1 MTLKKIA
8 GVGPTVIASEAKQSS
23 AREAR
28 QLKSAEFAASSALYF
43 ARLPA
48 RGWIASAFALWAT
61 ADKSLR
67 HARRSSKSEGGS
79 Q

>member
-1 MTLKKIA
+1 MMSISHA
-8 GVGPTVIASEAKQSS
+8 VIARSAATKQSS

-28 QLKSAEFAASSALYF
+28 QLKTAEVAATQPYE

-48 RGWIASAFALWAT
+48 RGWIAS
-61 ADKSLR
+61 LR
-67 HARRSSKSEGGS
+67 S

>member
-1 MTLKKIA
+1 MAT
-8 GVGPTVIASEAKQSS
+8 KQSS

-28 QLKSAEFAASSALYF
+28 QLKGAEGAASAALYL

-48 RGWIASAFALWAT
+48 RGWIAS
-61 ADKSLR
+61 LR
-67 HARRSSKSEGGS
+67 S

>member
-1 MTLKKIA
+1 LTIEERYSRAKQLA
-8 GVGPTVIASEAKQSS
+8 TRPGVIASEAKQSS

-28 QLKSAEFAASSALYF
+28 QLKSAEVRRKVSAYF

-48 RGWIASAFALWAT
+48 RGWIAS
-61 ADKSLR
+61 LR
-67 HARRSSKSEGGS
+67 S

>member
-1 MTLKKIA
+1 LNAEQRALAKRLC
-8 GVGPTVIASEAKQSS
+8 VIASAAKQSS

-28 QLKSAEFAASSALYF
+28 QLKKHSGRSKLSALF

-48 RGWIASAFALWAT
+48 RGWIASAFALRAT

-67 HARRSSKSEGGS
+67 LAPA
-79 Q
+79 

>member
-1 MTLKKIA
+1 MT
-8 GVGPTVIASEAKQSS
+8 PDVIARSEATKQSS

-28 QLKSAEFAASSALYF
+28 KLKSAVVAASSAFF

-48 RGWIASAFALWAT
+48 RGLDCFAIGEA
-61 ADKSLR
+61 KR
-67 HARRSSKSEGGS
+67 RRSSNGYGS

>member
-1 MTLKKIA
+1 LNTERLLAKRLC
-8 GVGPTVIASEAKQSS
+8 VIARSEATKQSS

-28 QLKSAEFAASSALYF
+28 QLKSTVVAASSAFLF

-48 RGWIASAFALWAT
+48 RGWIAS
-61 ADKSLR
+61 LR
-67 HARRSSKSEGGS
+67 S